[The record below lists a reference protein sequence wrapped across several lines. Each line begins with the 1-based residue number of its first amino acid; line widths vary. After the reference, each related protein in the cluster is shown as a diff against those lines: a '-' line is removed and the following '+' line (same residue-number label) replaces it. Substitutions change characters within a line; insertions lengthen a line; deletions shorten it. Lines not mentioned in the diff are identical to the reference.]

1 MGYVEVEKVESVI
14 DGFDLAHLDE
24 PHLDIFGRG
33 RKDALTMVVGLAD
46 DRAQVLQTL
55 HDTHGHLAAVGSL
68 KIGIDCLNK

>member
-1 MGYVEVEKVESVI
+1 VGYVKVKKVESVI

-33 RKDALTMVVGLAD
+33 REDALPMVVGLAD

-55 HDTHGHLAAVGSL
+55 HYTHSHLAAVGSL
-68 KIGIDCLNK
+68 KVGIDR